1 MGEAQSIV
9 GVDIKASLHRVT
21 AQTVREIC
29 DPSIAPGQERFVASQ
44 LRPQC

>member
-1 MGEAQSIV
+1 MGEASPIV

-44 LRPQC
+44 LRPHC